1 MSSTSSETPL
11 GLYQATR
18 LRNIELLLRVSLT
31 MKYGAQRVDQA
42 IKQESYL
49 VPKPP
54 EPTDEPEDDS

>member
-1 MSSTSSETPL
+1 MSSTPSETPL